1 MLFFF
6 FAPHILNLDYLPS
19 PLFPKLDVF
28 QGGDLEEFL
37 VPLDRYQWR
46 VRCLEEAIS
55 KNQGRCDGIE
65 ISTFYDDESNDDGDS
80 DLVLYNGRLG
90 DYGNYDRD
98 HSDANL
104 VGCGYQAINIQ
115 WADPDQP
122 SNSCSPWEVTVD
134 KPTSSQFKF
143 SRRTLSEDEK
153 RRAHEAL
160 KKIKRI
166 PDVREQFVEPVDQ
179 RVYSDYLTRVELPMD
194 LKFIERRLDAN
205 YYSSRFSLVFDVRL
219 VMINCC
225 KYNGENGALQDS
237 ARQMVDQFEK
247 EMLSD
252 EERQLYN
259 DLKVTATTLTT
270 ETSTESRS
278 SLENLPPPEPSS
290 GDAGR
295 RRSLRIRIDVPGHSP
310 TRATRAHPDAEETQL
325 EDITSSTYAR
335 ARQPSRRR
343 SAMEEESAESSG
355 RARRGGTARTPA
367 RAPAR
372 QSSRRE
378 SRASL
383 DSQSTL
389 EILPDQRSSTR
400 RSSRGTAACARM
412 AHSDDESADE
422 NPESDSDESD
432 AKPPARPTPRQAAR
446 RRPTEDSSEEESEEE
461 VLPTGPSSRSR
472 RASLRHGAGD
482 ESAPQTRKRKAR
494 GAASSDESEEADDDE
509 EESEIEESPAR
520 KPAAR
525 SRNTTRTSRNASSQR
540 NSSRRASAGKTVS
553 YADGSE
559 SEFED
564 RYSEED
570 DEDEELVTSPPKRT
584 SRKRR
589 KGKFC

>member
-1 MLFFF
+1 M
-6 FAPHILNLDYLPS
+6 
-19 PLFPKLDVF
+19 
-28 QGGDLEEFL
+28 
-37 VPLDRYQWR
+37 
-46 VRCLEEAIS
+46 RCLEEAIL

-65 ISTFYDDESNDDGDS
+65 ISTYYDDESNDNEDT
-80 DLVLYNGRLG
+80 DLVLYQGRLG
-90 DYGNYDRD
+90 DYGNYDRE
-98 HSDANL
+98 HGDANL
-104 VGCGYQAINIQ
+104 EGCGYQAINIQ

-134 KPTSSQFKF
+134 KPSSSQFKL

-153 RRAHEAL
+153 SRAHEAL

-179 RVYSDYLTRVELPMD
+179 RVYSDYLTRVEVPMD
-194 LKFIERRLDAN
+194 LKFVERRLDAN

-259 DLKVTATTLTT
+259 NLKVTATTLTT

-290 GDAGR
+290 GDAER
-295 RRSLRIRIDVPGHSP
+295 RRSLRIRIDVPAHSP
-310 TRATRAHPDAEETQL
+310 TRATRAHPDAEETQV
-325 EDITSSTYAR
+325 ENISSTYAR
-335 ARQPSRRR
+335 ARQPPRRR
-343 SAMEEESAESSG
+343 SAMAEEVAESNG
-355 RARRGGTARTPA
+355 RPRRGHTAP
-367 RAPAR
+367 APAR

-383 DSQSTL
+383 DSLSTL
-389 EILPDQRSSTR
+389 EALPDQRSSTR
-400 RSSRGTAACARM
+400 RSSRGTAVASRTM
-412 AHSDDESADE
+412 HSEEESANE
-422 NPESDSDESD
+422 NPESDSEESD
-432 AKPPARPTPRQAAR
+432 AKPPARRTPRQAAR
-446 RRPTEDSSEEESEEE
+446 RRAAEDSSEEESEEE

-472 RASLRHGAGD
+472 RASLRHGAD
-482 ESAPQTRKRKAR
+482 NELAPQTRKRKAR
-494 GAASSDESEEADDDE
+494 ETASSDESEEEENDE
-509 EESEIEESPAR
+509 EESEVEESPVR

-525 SRNTTRTSRNASSQR
+525 ARNNTRTSRNASSQR
-540 NSSRRASAGKTVS
+540 HSSRRASAGNKVS

-559 SEFED
+559 SEFD
-564 RYSEED
+564 DHFSEED
-570 DEDEELVTSPPKRT
+570 DEEDEELVTSPPKRA

-589 KGKFC
+589 KGKLYCHMLVFPSSYDVSNIFIAIS